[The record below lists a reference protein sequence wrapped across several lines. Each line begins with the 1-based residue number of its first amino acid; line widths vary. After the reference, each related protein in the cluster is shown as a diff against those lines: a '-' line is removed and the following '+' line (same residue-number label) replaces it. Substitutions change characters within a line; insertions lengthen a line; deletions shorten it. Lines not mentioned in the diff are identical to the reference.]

1 MSPLDREAAAELPQS
16 VLPATPE
23 GYRMLNA
30 HSALISAL
38 PGSPPSQPAQPREGT
53 SPPTI
58 NNIHLNFY
66 GNNHVYWA
74 EVPAVDPGP
83 HSVCTYA
90 ITTGG
95 GAGNTLLGCRSFT
108 VAG

>member
-1 MSPLDREAAAELPQS
+1 
-16 VLPATPE
+16 
-23 GYRMLNA
+23 MLNA

-66 GNNHVYWA
+66 GNNHVY
-74 EVPAVDPGP
+74 P
-83 HSVCTYA
+83 
-90 ITTGG
+90 GG
-95 GAGNTLLGCRSFT
+95 GGGPGTGANWSIYPDIGWVGVILSNCDGVPLLDICLREAEAVTGAP
-108 VAG
+108 VNPPGGG